1 MNRKMIIIIILIIIT
16 ISNIILFKNYYNT
29 KLKNDKNEIKIEASD
44 IRTNIDLIKNDVS
57 IPEIKSIEI
66 IVITKIVPVPK

>member
-29 KLKNDKNEIKIEASD
+29 KLKYDKNEIKIE
-44 IRTNIDLIKNDVS
+44 NVS
-57 IPEIKSIEI
+57 
-66 IVITKIVPVPK
+66 